1 MPCMLAPLP
10 FCHHNVRY
18 QRLLSSE
25 RYAVCQQQPRGK
37 NPEPPQNR
45 LLKTPKEGEEEKKLI
60 DSVHF
65 PPLFPLACEWSVNNA
80 GGVRGV
86 LARRAGPCQVELLLA
101 SVEGDSSLDM
111 LTPGHET
118 KRGDGAKSQCSRA
131 INKIEFEKKK
141 KHPSFIQ
148 RQHLHPWIY
157 FSSPVL
163 AAWMEK
169 RKKKR
174 TMMELFRGVDARP
187 RPYETNWMDSNRCG
201 LE

>member
-18 QRLLSSE
+18 QRLLPSE

-80 GGVRGV
+80 GGGRGV

-141 KHPSFIQ
+141 STPHSYKDSICTPEYISPPQSWQ
-148 RQHLHPWIY
+148 REWKK
-157 FSSPVL
+157 
-163 AAWMEK
+163 E
-169 RKKKR
+169 KKKEPWWNFSEAL
-174 TMMELFRGVDARP
+174 MHDH
-187 RPYETNWMDSNRCG
+187 G
-201 LE
+201 LMRLIGWTVIDVV

>member
-18 QRLLSSE
+18 QRLLPSE

-45 LLKTPKEGEEEKKLI
+45 LLKTPKEGEEEKKKLI
-60 DSVHF
+60 DSVHL

-80 GGVRGV
+80 GGARGG

-118 KRGDGAKSQCSRA
+118 KRGDGATSQCSWA
-131 INKIEFEKKK
+131 INKLEFEKKK
-141 KHPSFIQ
+141 KAPLIHTKTASAPLNIF
-148 RQHLHPWIY
+148 

-169 RKKKR
+169 RQKKNHDGPFQR
-174 TMMELFRGVDARP
+174 RWCTTTALWD
-187 RPYETNWMDSNRCG
+187 
-201 LE
+201 